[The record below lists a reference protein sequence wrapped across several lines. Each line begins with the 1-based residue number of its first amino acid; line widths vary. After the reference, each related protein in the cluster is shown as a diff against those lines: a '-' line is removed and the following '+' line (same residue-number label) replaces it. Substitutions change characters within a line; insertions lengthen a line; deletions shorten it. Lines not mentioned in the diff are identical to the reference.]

1 MPLQWHGRFSR
12 NSVYKERQIP
22 VVLVFVTLVGTLGR
36 LYVCSYKYLIWRN
49 VYTYGNF
56 DLLHSVFHN

>member
-1 MPLQWHGRFSR
+1 M
-12 NSVYKERQIP
+12 
-22 VVLVFVTLVGTLGR
+22 LVFVTLVGTLGR